1 MANYKQPKTLKECL
15 ELQAHFI
22 GIPKITKRN
31 CEEFYKRGKDLQ
43 VLGVGFWEKGRMPT
57 IEEVKEHIDLETQA
71 EKLQPKQWQNILKG
85 IIKDKTDTLI
95 QLEKSK
101 DKTLNE
107 YGYNFS

>member
-1 MANYKQPKTLKECL
+1 MDNFKEPKTIKECL

-31 CEEFYKRGKDLQ
+31 YQEFYKRGKDLQ

-57 IEEVKEHIDLETQA
+57 LDEVKEHMDLQTTAQ
-71 EKLQPKQWQNILKG
+71 KLEPRKWQNVLKD
-85 IIKDKTDTLI
+85 IIKDKADSLI
-95 QLEKSK
+95 KLEKTK
-101 DKTLNE
+101 DKSLNE

>member
-15 ELQAHFI
+15 ELQSHFI

-31 CEEFYKRGKDLQ
+31 YQEFYKRGKNLQ

-57 IEEVKEHIDLETQA
+57 LEEVKEYIDLETQA
-71 EKLQPKQWQNILKG
+71 KKLQPKQWQNILKD
-85 IIKDKTDTLI
+85 IIKDKTITLI
-95 QLEKSK
+95 ELEKSK